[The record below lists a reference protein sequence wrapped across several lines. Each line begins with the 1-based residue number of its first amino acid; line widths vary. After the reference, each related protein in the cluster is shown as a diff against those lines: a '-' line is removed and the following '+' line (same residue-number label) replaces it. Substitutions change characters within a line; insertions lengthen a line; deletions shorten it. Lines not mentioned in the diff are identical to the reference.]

1 MNFELCIDSLDGLRL
16 ANKYGFKRVELCSAL
31 TVGGLTPSL
40 GLIEQCVAISKVE
53 IHVMIRHKEGGFD
66 YTEEDVNLMKTDIE
80 MVKSAGVQG
89 VVFGILNKDL
99 QISDLNKALVVFAKS
114 LDLEV
119 TFHRAFDLVKDY
131 KSSINKIINFN
142 FDRLLTSGL
151 KSKAI
156 EGLDVI
162 KFLQNN
168 YGNKIQIMAGSGL
181 NTSNALEIA
190 ETGIQ
195 HIHFTA
201 RKINQDNTDIFLGAH
216 SYIDEDKVINI
227 LKLF

>member
-1 MNFELCIDSLDGLRL
+1 MNFELCTDSLDGVRA
-16 ANKYGFKRVELCSAL
+16 ANKYGFKRVELCAAL
-31 TVGGLTPSL
+31 SVGGLTPSL

-66 YTEEDVNLMKTDIE
+66 YNEEDVTLMKTDII
-80 MVKSAGVQG
+80 MVKNAGAQG
-89 VVFGILNKDL
+89 VVFGILNKDNKV
-99 QISDLNKALVVFAKS
+99 SDLNEELVVFAKS
-114 LDLEV
+114 LNLEV

-131 KSSINKIINFN
+131 KSAINKIINFN

-168 YGNKIQIMAGSGL
+168 YGNKIQIMAGSGI
-181 NTSNALEIA
+181 NASNAFEIT

-216 SYIDEDKVINI
+216 SYMDEDKIISI